1 MLIPH
6 FVILW
11 PFPTAGGGTECF
23 ILESEAGDVLYL
35 DLLSLWVIKL
45 SPGKGWSG
53 RPGQG
58 RSRGENVEICHWGRR
73 LSHLQTP
80 GTGQHWGSD
89 TSCNPFSVISRDNHA
104 ETRVKSTSSSIS
116 SLDGRIVNVPG
127 DKLQS
132 TPDTQHSW
140 PLRIYR
146 SGQPYHLLFIII
158 TSFNQDQV
166 VVWQQATNNLVIM
179 YDRKFFVPFKI
190 ADTDKLLILFV
201 CVFSVSSVISY
212 IESHDVEFY
221 RPNINIERWYKGDP
235 QQMLYIY
242 QTMLQSFLYTLRTVS
257 LFIIRKQCIV
267 FEKGTNQTT
276 HLEPQDNSQFWS
288 GWSL

>member
-80 GTGQHWGSD
+80 GTGQHWGSE

-132 TPDTQHSW
+132 TPDTQHSPDHW
-140 PLRIYR
+140 GYI
-146 SGQPYHLLFIII
+146 GQ
-158 TSFNQDQV
+158 
-166 VVWQQATNNLVIM
+166 
-179 YDRKFFVPFKI
+179 
-190 ADTDKLLILFV
+190 
-201 CVFSVSSVISY
+201 
-212 IESHDVEFY
+212 
-221 RPNINIERWYKGDP
+221 
-235 QQMLYIY
+235 
-242 QTMLQSFLYTLRTVS
+242 VS
-257 LFIIRKQCIV
+257 LIICFLSLLRHLTKIKWWYGSKQ
-267 FEKGTNQTT
+267 QTT
-276 HLEPQDNSQFWS
+276 L
-288 GWSL
+288 L